1 MVPNSAGTGPNT
13 PQTTPQRPRRA
24 SSADGRRDHGS
35 PQLPQ
40 HATARQHS
48 APQYNTRPQSG
59 DYGSPSH
66 YMQSPVHQQHQQH
79 QQRVRVSGSP
89 APQQAPPPQPI
100 YAVPQIQPQTVV
112 QEQANHSQ
120 YASLQHQVI
129 QQAPPPSQYMQL
141 PVLNSGAAAAGTNGG
156 ATTKFMIGNP
166 DSDDDDPN
174 WPPPPPPEYMTV
186 DGVETGSSSTDGP
199 IAGGQQ
205 QPHRGSVQESH
216 ASIIQSLNA
225 KFAARQQT
233 HNTSLPLEHP
243 VSSGS
248 SPRPNSQSS
257 DDITPTAENQAE
269 VGMLN
274 QIQRGVKLR
283 KTVSNDR
290 SAPKLTWWHV
300 TLRRS
305 SSKYCHLV
313 SNYEDFKC
321 W

>member
-40 HATARQHS
+40 HATARQQS

-66 YMQSPVHQQHQQH
+66 YMQSPVHQQQ

-141 PVLNSGAAAAGTNGG
+141 PVVNSGAAAAGTNGG

-199 IAGGQQ
+199 IAFGQQ

-290 SAPKLTWWHV
+290 SAPKLT
-300 TLRRS
+300 
-305 SSKYCHLV
+305 
-313 SNYEDFKC
+313 
-321 W
+321 

>member
-1 MVPNSAGTGPNT
+1 
-13 PQTTPQRPRRA
+13 
-24 SSADGRRDHGS
+24 
-35 PQLPQ
+35 
-40 HATARQHS
+40 
-48 APQYNTRPQSG
+48 
-59 DYGSPSH
+59 
-66 YMQSPVHQQHQQH
+66 
-79 QQRVRVSGSP
+79 
-89 APQQAPPPQPI
+89 
-100 YAVPQIQPQTVV
+100 
-112 QEQANHSQ
+112 
-120 YASLQHQVI
+120 
-129 QQAPPPSQYMQL
+129 MQL

-205 QPHRGSVQESH
+205 QPQRGSVQESH

-233 HNTSLPLEHP
+233 HKTSLPLEHP

-290 SAPKLTWWHV
+290 SAPKLT
-300 TLRRS
+300 
-305 SSKYCHLV
+305 
-313 SNYEDFKC
+313 
-321 W
+321 